1 MRSKN
6 EKSSTR
12 RYWISRFWRS
22 GWDSNPRAR
31 EGKCI
36 SSAPRYDRFDT
47 APRILSP
54 KFLFQLKTDLE
65 RTGGENYKKY
75 SIRVPKKLRKNKEN
89 ADTNCTQWMRISS
102 QPRYDHF
109 DTAPC
114 IFFAKI
120 LLSNQNCFGKN
131 WRKELQK
138 IFNSSPQKTEE
149 KQGKR

>member
-1 MRSKN
+1 MRSRN

-54 KFLFQLKTDLE
+54 KFLFQLKTGLE

-75 SIRVPKKLRKNKEN
+75 SIRVPKKLRKNKEK
-89 ADTNCTQWMRISS
+89 ADTNCTHWLRISS
-102 QPRYDHF
+102 QGRYNHF
-109 DTAPC
+109 DTAPFVTGC
-114 IFFAKI
+114 IITGGTGKI
-120 LLSNQNCFGKN
+120 KGK
-131 WRKELQK
+131 
-138 IFNSSPQKTEE
+138 FSP
-149 KQGKR
+149 GSVLGNAPRGSVGCG